1 MELHKSS
8 LFMKVGNSREGL
20 LMQGMCFPSCMFGT
34 HFKSSRMK
42 THETSVIDK
51 KIDIPYI
58 LKGTHCQ
65 SYQILEDMSCCLTI
79 NNLSFVSGRTVLSA
93 ARRLDLA
100 GRDLTLYLQRL
111 LYDKGYSF
119 STSGKPC

>member
-34 HFKSSRMK
+34 HFKSFRMK
-42 THETSVIDK
+42 THETSVFYK
-51 KIDIPYI
+51 KYISYI

-65 SYQILEDMSCCLTI
+65 SYKKLEEMSCCLTI
-79 NNLSFVSGRTVLSA
+79 NYLYFVSGRTVLST